1 MSSVDYEVLLNRFV
15 ERFLPEQ
22 SKGIFPHMAHDMMLE
37 DGWQAVAD
45 RFLSWLDEKGI

>member
-1 MSSVDYEVLLNRFV
+1 M

-22 SKGIFPHMAHDMMLE
+22 SKGIFPHMGHDMMVE

-45 RFLSWLDEKGI
+45 RILSWLDEKGL